1 MKNLKCLTDTSIVCN
16 WCYQDGNPL
25 SDNDKSMF
33 EAFMEKYVAYN
44 RKRTVYRGTSNIK
57 MYGMDINELSPN
69 NGHLSTNT
77 LSRFSEKL
85 FMIGNKSFHFLSTSN
100 TFKIEDVGDPVFEEI
115 FNRLNRIITGQS
127 RNRECIINTFLSQNE
142 EIKNFFSSEEK
153 KKDFLRKT
161 RDLKKEEKRL
171 VKDCFIALLHAF
183 HYDQF
188 PNCYMLSTSKE
199 FNVTQKFIKGKGYD
213 KKGTEGIVIISWI
226 PKSQKGKDIKS
237 IDLNRANEK
246 VAQLGFPTY
255 QSSPYPD
262 EKEICIKAGILPHF
276 MLGYILTKEKKF
288 VINPYLISQIQNPEN
303 IKSILNSGLE
313 INQSHFKDI
322 LNDTEYKIYFTSLGG
337 DYRDHEGTTQ
347 P

>member
-1 MKNLKCLTDTSIVCN
+1 
-16 WCYQDGNPL
+16 
-25 SDNDKSMF
+25 
-33 EAFMEKYVAYN
+33 MEKYVAYN
-44 RKRTVYRGTSNIK
+44 RKRTVYRGTSNIE
-57 MYGMDINELSPN
+57 MYRMDINELSQN
-69 NGHLSTNT
+69 NEHLSTNT

-100 TFKIEDVGDPVFEEI
+100 TFKIEDVGNPVFEEL

-127 RNRECIINTFLSQNE
+127 ENREYIVNTFLSQNE

-153 KKDFLRKT
+153 KMDFLTKT
-161 RDLKKEEKRL
+161 KNLKKEEKQL
-171 VKDCFIALLHAF
+171 VKDYYIALLHAF

-199 FNVTQKFIKGKGYD
+199 FNVTQKFIKGKDYH

-226 PKSQKGKDIKS
+226 PKKDITS
-237 IDLNRANEK
+237 IDLNRANKK
-246 VAQLGFPTY
+246 VAQLGFPSY
-255 QSSPYPD
+255 QSSPYTN

-288 VINPYLISQIQNPEN
+288 IINPHLISQIKNPEN
-303 IKSILNSGLE
+303 IKSILNSSLE